1 MSDIG
6 DKIRVFFMR
15 YIGFAGVAIVCVVYV
30 WSAFVDLEETGKSVR
45 AIILDGSAAFV
56 GGICMQNLFLTLARI
71 HGHRE
76 QRVMEAEETHSGAV
90 KDIMDAGGMEAL
102 NIWCCAENIKNK
114 KNQRIRILAD
124 AGLSYDQCFNADGT
138 PKDFTP
144 SRIPFREI
152 LTRGFRMWFLSRRIA
167 AMQAKAFRRAV
178 FIRLTE
184 LSAGVLTGGGRR
196 GNDPFYMGRDEVEY
210 SKQKTIGGAVSKLGT
225 GIVFGYYCMDMIVN
239 FSIPVLLGRIG
250 ETLWLL
256 VLGNLT
262 FIGAMMYMTGEFRER
277 LLSMTSH
284 LKRFM
289 SEKMK
294 GDTQHDQSQKDGTG
308 SVSGGSEGR
317 GAEQE
322 KDFAERGEGSL
333 DGGSAGAARADL
345 PGADLRR
352 GGEA

>member
-6 DKIRVFFMR
+6 DKLRVFFMR

-76 QRVMEAEETHSGAV
+76 QRVMEAEEAHANAV
-90 KDIMDAGGMEAL
+90 TDVMESGGMEEL
-102 NIWCCAENIKNK
+102 NNWCQEENIKNK

-124 AGLSYDQCFNADGT
+124 AGLSYDQCFNEDGT
-138 PKDFTP
+138 PKNFSP
-144 SRIPFREI
+144 RFAPWGEI
-152 LTRGFRMWFLSRRIA
+152 LTRGIRMWLLTRRIA
-167 AMQAKAFRRAV
+167 SKQAAAFRKAV

-184 LSAGVLTGGGRR
+184 LSAGVLTGGGRKS
-196 GNDPFYMGRDEVEY
+196 NDPFYMGRDEGEY
-210 SKQKTIGGAVSKLGT
+210 QKQKTISGAVSKLGT
-225 GIVFGYYCMDMIVN
+225 GIVFGYYCMDVLVN
-239 FSIPVLLGRIG
+239 FSLPVLLGRLG

-256 VLGNLT
+256 VLGILT

-277 LLSMTSH
+277 LLAMASH

-289 SEKMK
+289 SEKKK
-294 GDTQHDQSQKDGTG
+294 GDAQHDKPQKDGTG

-322 KDFAERGEGSL
+322 KDLAERGEGSL